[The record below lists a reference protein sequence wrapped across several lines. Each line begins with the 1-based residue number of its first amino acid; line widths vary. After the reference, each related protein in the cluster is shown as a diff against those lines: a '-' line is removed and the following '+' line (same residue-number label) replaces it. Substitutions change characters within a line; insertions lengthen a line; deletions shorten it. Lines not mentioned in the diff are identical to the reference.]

1 MDKIKKN
8 KNSLNNYARYS
19 NIGMQMLV
27 IIVAGVWG
35 GVELDKWLNTTPV
48 LTVVLSLLSVS
59 LAIYSVVK
67 NLLK

>member
-1 MDKIKKN
+1 MDKLKKN
-8 KNSLNNYARYS
+8 KNSLNSYARYS

-27 IIVAGVWG
+27 IIIAGVWG

>member
-1 MDKIKKN
+1 
-8 KNSLNNYARYS
+8 
-19 NIGMQMLV
+19 MQMLV
-27 IIVAGVWG
+27 IIIAGVWG

>member
-8 KNSLNNYARYS
+8 KNSLNSYARYS

-27 IIVAGVWG
+27 IIIAGVWG

>member
-8 KNSLNNYARYS
+8 KNSLNSYARYT

-27 IIVAGVWG
+27 IILAGVWG

-48 LTVVLSLLSVS
+48 LTVVLSLFAVS

>member
-1 MDKIKKN
+1 MTKIKKN

-27 IIVAGVWG
+27 IILAGVWG

-48 LTVVLSLLSVS
+48 LTVVLSLLAVS
-59 LAIYSVVK
+59 LSIYSVVK